1 MALPPIHPPQEHSCV
16 INIGV
21 GKNLDK
27 LNTLINFLDPMFAEH
42 LREWAT
48 PTTSCKR
55 TSALTGRPEKG
66 QGPSPR
72 QQCPVMGP
80 ECFVLLS
87 RPWEEG
93 SSRWGWPLDS

>member
-1 MALPPIHPPQEHSCV
+1 MALPPIHLPQEHSCV

-48 PTTSCKR
+48 PTSLLQ
-55 TSALTGRPEKG
+55 AYI
-66 QGPSPR
+66 SPDR
-72 QQCPVMGP
+72 QA
-80 ECFVLLS
+80 
-87 RPWEEG
+87 
-93 SSRWGWPLDS
+93 